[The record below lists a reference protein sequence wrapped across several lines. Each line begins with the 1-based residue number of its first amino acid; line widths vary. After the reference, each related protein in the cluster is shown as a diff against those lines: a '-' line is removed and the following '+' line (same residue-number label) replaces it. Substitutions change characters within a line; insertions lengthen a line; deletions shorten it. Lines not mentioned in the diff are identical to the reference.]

1 MLSVIIPCRNE
12 ATRIASVLDCL
23 LAQKMPEG
31 GLEILVADGMSSDG
45 TQEVVRQVASR
56 DARVRLLQNRQ
67 QFTANGLN
75 LAIREARGRFIARI
89 DAHSSYA
96 SDYLYECMAVLRSRG
111 ADNVGGAWIARGD
124 GYVSRAI
131 AAAFQSPFAVGGA
144 RSHTAVYE
152 GPVDSVYLGCWPK
165 TTFEKYGGFDEELV
179 RNQDDEHNFRINR
192 GGGTVW
198 QSPRIRSWYTPRNS
212 INALFRQYYQYGYWK
227 VRVIQKHGRPACVR
241 HVVPGIFVTGLLACA
256 CGGFF
261 LPAFWVLGGI
271 ALIAYIVGLSVA
283 ALDTARQSEWRL
295 IPVLPLVFATYHM
308 GFGIGF
314 LNGILDFVL
323 LRRAPSK
330 SATVLT
336 RNTKEMPDA
345 HIPGSQ

>member
-12 ATRIASVLDCL
+12 VTRIASVLNCL
-23 LAQKMPEG
+23 LTQKMPEG

-45 TQEVVRQVASR
+45 TQDVVRQVAAR
-56 DARVRLLQNRQ
+56 DDRVRLLQNTRQ
-67 QFTANGLN
+67 FAASGLN
-75 LAIREARGRFIARI
+75 LGIREARGRFIARI

-96 SDYLYECMAVLRSRG
+96 SDYLYECMAVLRSTG
-111 ADNVGGAWIARGD
+111 ADNVGGPWIACGE
-124 GYVSRAI
+124 GYISRAI

-165 TTFEKYGGFDEELV
+165 TTFEKYGDFDEDLV

-198 QSPRIRSWYTPRNS
+198 QSPRIRSWYSPRNS
-212 INALFRQYYQYGYWK
+212 IKALFRQYYQYGYWK

-241 HVVPGIFVTGLLACA
+241 HVVPGLFLGGLVVCS
-256 CGGFF
+256 GVGFF
-261 LPAFWVLGGI
+261 LPVLWALGGI

-283 ALDTARQSEWRL
+283 AIDTARLNEWRL
-295 IPVLPLVFATYHM
+295 LPVLPLVFATYHM

-323 LRRAPSK
+323 LKRAPK
-330 SATVLT
+330 QSATILT
-336 RNTKEMPDA
+336 RNTQEMPDA
-345 HIPGSQ
+345 HIP